1 MSTPVGNLGDFSFRA
16 VDVLK
21 SVALILAEDT
31 RHTRHLLERYDIPTR
46 LASHHEHNE
55 ARTVAGL
62 VDRLSAGES
71 MALVS
76 DAGTPLLSDPGARL
90 VRAAIDAGVPV
101 QPVPGASALLA
112 SLVVSG
118 LDTTRFMFFGFLT
131 RSGRERRTELDEI
144 SAARHT
150 VVLYEAANRLP
161 ATLAE
166 LERLGNGSRGAV
178 VAREMTKQF
187 EEVRRGTVDELRAYY
202 EEHPA
207 RGEVVLL
214 IGGAIPAPVSDDAVR
229 ERVRELRASGMS
241 ARDAAAATARELGV
255 SKRLAYGF
263 ARDDQPEGE

>member
-1 MSTPVGNLGDFSFRA
+1 
-16 VDVLK
+16 
-21 SVALILAEDT
+21 
-31 RHTRHLLERYDIPTR
+31 
-46 LASHHEHNE
+46 
-55 ARTVAGL
+55 
-62 VDRLSAGES
+62 

-90 VRAAIDAGVPV
+90 VRAALDAGIPV
-101 QPVPGASALLA
+101 RPVPGASALLA

-131 RSGRERRTELDEI
+131 RSGRERQAELDEI

-150 VVLYEAANRLP
+150 VVVYEAANRLP

-166 LERLGNGSRGAV
+166 LEGTGNGSRTAV

-187 EEVRRGTVDELRAYY
+187 EEVRRGTVGELRTYY
-202 EEHPA
+202 QENPA

-214 IGGAIPAPVSDDAVR
+214 ISGATPAPVSDDAVK
-229 ERVRELRASGMS
+229 EHVRELRASGMS

-255 SKRLAYGF
+255 SKKLAYGF
-263 ARDDQPEGE
+263 ASDDQREGE

>member
-16 VDVLK
+16 VEVLK
-21 SVALILAEDT
+21 TVSVVLAEDT
-31 RHTRHLLERYDIPTR
+31 RHTRHLLDRYQIRTP

-55 ARTVAGL
+55 AKTVAGL
-62 VDRLSAGES
+62 VERLAAGES

-76 DAGTPLLSDPGARL
+76 DAGTPLLSDPGQRL
-90 VRAAIDAGVPV
+90 VRAAVDAGIPV

-118 LDTTRFMFFGFLT
+118 LDTSRFMFFGFLT
-131 RSGRERRTELDEI
+131 RSGRERRAELDEI
-144 SAARHT
+144 TASPHT
-150 VVLYEAANRLP
+150 VVIYEAANRVV

-166 LERLGNGSRGAV
+166 LERQGTGDRPAV

-187 EEVRRGTVDELRAYY
+187 EEVRRGTVGELRTYY

-214 IGGAIPAPVSDDAVR
+214 IGGAAPAPVSDDAVKA
-229 ERVRELRASGMS
+229 RVRELRASGMS

-255 SKRLAYGF
+255 SKKLAYGF
-263 ARDDQPEGE
+263 ARGEE

>member
-1 MSTPVGNLGDFSFRA
+1 

-21 SVALILAEDT
+21 SVSLVLAEDT
-31 RHTRHLLERYDIPTR
+31 RHTRHLLERYDIRTR
-46 LASHHEHNE
+46 LAPHHEHNE
-55 ARTVAGL
+55 AKTVAPL
-62 VDRLSAGES
+62 VQRLMAGES
-71 MALVS
+71 VALVS

-90 VRAAIDAGVPV
+90 VRAAIDAGIPV

-118 LDTTRFMFFGFLT
+118 LDTTRFTFFGFLT
-131 RSGRERRTELDEI
+131 RSGRERRAQLDEI
-144 SAARHT
+144 TAARQT
-150 VVLYEAANRLP
+150 VVIYEAANRVV

-166 LERLGNGSRGAV
+166 LERLGSGSRPAV

-187 EEVRRGTVDELRAYY
+187 EEVRRGTVGELRAYY
-202 EEHPA
+202 QENPA

-214 IGGAIPAPVSDDAVR
+214 IGGATPTPVSDDAVK

-255 SKRLAYGF
+255 SKRLAYSM
-263 ARDDQPEGE
+263 ATDDHRENE